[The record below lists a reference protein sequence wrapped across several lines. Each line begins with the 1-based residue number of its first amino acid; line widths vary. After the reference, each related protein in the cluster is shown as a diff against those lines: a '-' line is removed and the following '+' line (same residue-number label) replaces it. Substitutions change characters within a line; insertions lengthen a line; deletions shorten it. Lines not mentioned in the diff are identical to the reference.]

1 MDVEYMDRVT
11 KFFVFDTIVYIGI
24 SHSNLSQR
32 KHEIPTF
39 DGAEVFV
46 AP

>member
-1 MDVEYMDRVT
+1 MDRVT
-11 KFFVFDTIVYIGI
+11 KFFVFDTIVYIVI

-32 KHEIPTF
+32 NHDIPTF
-39 DGAEVFV
+39 DGAEVSV